1 MVSDRELVGLLYRA
15 DWTKLTL
22 SGTVRAPTQPV
33 IDTIVTVRSDEPL
46 SWPWQRQA
54 GPPAPPWLSEAE
66 EEAWGARRGRASGPS
81 WYFLAGSKDA
91 ECTLS
96 VAPGR
101 RFRAE
106 HPNGAWAA
114 GSDGERLWYWF
125 RDRPAG
131 DFARFDDRPGPP
143 YRALLAPSWLLT
155 GYSLVLDG
163 EVTVAGRSGV
173 RVSGTLR
180 AVAARTPQIV
190 GELGAGGLSAPI
202 PRWITADQGDEVE
215 AVVDAELGILLRCS
229 QRSGDGLSQLTEF
242 SSIDVAG
249 AAGASAFSAPP
260 GSVFGGGKGSRT
272 RGPRGRPADGA
283 GTTLGDAFGEALRTA
298 GKEAAKTAAGM
309 AAGGLGALIRY
320 APRRQRVHPFARA
333 TAEAAD
339 PEAEMPADEPA
350 PGGPDD
356 AAAPALP
363 DEVLHLVYRSGLA
376 APPFSATQHQ
386 WFDFGAALAAVPRS
400 ARDRGFGGVGFL
412 VDTVMRDLAHEAAG
426 GVNHEVST
434 VRMGSWKEYLIS
446 VIRSVADAAATRSG
460 RGDRNQLLK
469 IASDGAQQ
477 WQVFADRVVTG
488 DAAPPPGDLA
498 DLVDASWLLYRGLD
512 LSGGD
517 EVWLGGRRGYRIVA
531 RYREETLSG
540 STGWLEQL
548 FFPAVAV
555 VDAET
560 GLVLRLTRFRGG
572 RAAARRELRDVA
584 PLEHDAEFGFTPPD
598 GLPVR
603 DSRAPRAESPRERRA
618 RSRDRSD

>member
-1 MVSDRELVGLLYRA
+1 MA
-15 DWTKLTL
+15 T
-22 SGTVRAPTQPV
+22 
-33 IDTIVTVRSDEPL
+33 
-46 SWPWQRQA
+46 
-54 GPPAPPWLSEAE
+54 
-66 EEAWGARRGRASGPS
+66 RGRA
-81 WYFLAGSKDA
+81 A
-91 ECTLS
+91 
-96 VAPGR
+96 
-101 RFRAE
+101 
-106 HPNGAWAA
+106 
-114 GSDGERLWYWF
+114 
-125 RDRPAG
+125 
-131 DFARFDDRPGPP
+131 
-143 YRALLAPSWLLT
+143 SWLLT

-249 AAGASAFSAPP
+249 AAGSSAFSAPP

-283 GTTLGDAFGEALRTA
+283 GTSLGDAFGEALGTA
-298 GKEAAKTAAGM
+298 GKEAAKTVAGM

-356 AAAPALP
+356 VAAPALPDEVLPDEVLP
-363 DEVLHLVYRSGLA
+363 DEVLHLVYRSGLT
-376 APPFSATQHQ
+376 APPFSATLHQ
-386 WFDFGAALAAVPRS
+386 WFDFGAALAAVPQS

-426 GVNHEVST
+426 GNC
-434 VRMGSWKEYLIS
+434 
-446 VIRSVADAAATRSG
+446 ATS
-460 RGDRNQLLK
+460 
-469 IASDGAQQ
+469 
-477 WQVFADRVVTG
+477 
-488 DAAPPPGDLA
+488 
-498 DLVDASWLLYRGLD
+498 
-512 LSGGD
+512 
-517 EVWLGGRRGYRIVA
+517 
-531 RYREETLSG
+531 
-540 STGWLEQL
+540 
-548 FFPAVAV
+548 
-555 VDAET
+555 
-560 GLVLRLTRFRGG
+560 
-572 RAAARRELRDVA
+572 RRELRDVA
-584 PLEHDAEFGFTPPD
+584 PLEHDADFGFTLPD

-603 DSRAPRAESPRERRA
+603 DSRSPRAESPWERRA
-618 RSRDRSD
+618 RSRGRSD